1 MSFGVTPTG
10 FVGKPLADQLT
21 EFEAGW
27 RAIFGNDVD
36 LSPDTPDGEVLA
48 LVAAAL
54 DEAWQVGEATYFS
67 YRLRQAVGTALSD
80 LVALIGLS
88 RLLGTPTTVTAVVNT
103 PGALILANLTSSFRI
118 ESEAG
123 DLFRPVTPGTAG
135 DTAVRTFQSVENA
148 ALIVSPTETWK
159 VVTPVANLQGIVS
172 NATPP
177 VIGTNDESDAVLRA
191 RALLST
197 ENGATNILESLYS
210 ALLQV
215 AGVSRVRVYVN
226 ATNGTVDGRP
236 PHSYE
241 VVIVGGADADIANA
255 IWQNHPA
262 GIEVFG
268 TTTEVIVDSQGFN
281 QSMEFTRP
289 TLIPIIIDIVTSS
302 TPEYPSTGDD
312 EMKQAI
318 LDYAAGLLVE
328 GEQFG
333 IGDDV
338 LLSRLYTALNSIP
351 GHNVTA
357 LQIGAPGLGT
367 ADLVI
372 DEDEIADF
380 QLVNITVTS

>member
-10 FVGKPLADQLT
+10 FVGKPLADLLA
-21 EFEAGW
+21 ELEAGW
-27 RAIFGNDVD
+27 RGIFGNDVD

-54 DEAWQVGEATYFS
+54 DEAWQVGHATYFS
-67 YRLRQAVGTALSD
+67 YRLTQAVGTALSD

-88 RLLGTPTTVTAVVNT
+88 RLLGTPTVATAVVNT
-103 PGALILANLTSSFRI
+103 PGALVLANLTSSFRI

-135 DTAVRTFQSVENA
+135 DGAVRTFKSVENA

-159 VVTPVANLQGIVS
+159 VVTPVANLQGISS

-177 VIGTNDESDAVLRA
+177 TIGTNDESDAALRA
-191 RALLST
+191 RALIST

-210 ALLQV
+210 ALLQIP
-215 AGVSRVRVYVN
+215 GVSRVRVYVN
-226 ATNGTVDGRP
+226 STGATVDGRP

-241 VVIVGGADADIANA
+241 VVIVGGGDADIANA
-255 IWQNHPA
+255 IWENHPA
-262 GIEVFG
+262 GIEIFG
-268 TTTEVIVDSQGFN
+268 VTSVVITDSQSVF
-281 QSMEFTRP
+281 QTMKFTRP
-289 TLIPIIIDIVTSS
+289 TLVPIIVDIVTSS
-302 TPEYPSTGDD
+302 TPDYPSTGDD
-312 EMKQAI
+312 EIKQAI
-318 LDYAAGLLVE
+318 LDYAAGLLVA

-338 LLSRLYTALNSIP
+338 LLSRLYTATNSIP
-351 GHNVTA
+351 GHNVTS